1 LINFEL
7 INCDFELCILNFKL
21 NIMSF
26 NVKIITPDATIF
38 SGPADAVYAPAENGD
53 IGILEDHA
61 PYACALKD
69 GMIEIIHSGKKKE
82 IPIADGVLEVKE
94 DGEVVVLI

>member
-1 LINFEL
+1 
-7 INCDFELCILNFKL
+7 
-21 NIMSF
+21 MSF
-26 NVKIITPDATIF
+26 PVRILTPDKTIF

-69 GMIEIIHSGKKKE
+69 GIIEIIQTGNKKE
-82 IPIADGVLEVKE
+82 IQIAEGALEVRE
-94 DGEVVVLI
+94 NGEVVILI

>member
-1 LINFEL
+1 
-7 INCDFELCILNFKL
+7 
-21 NIMSF
+21 MSMI
-26 NVKIITPDATIF
+26 VKILTPDKTIF

-61 PYACALKD
+61 PYSCALRD

-82 IPIADGVLEVKE
+82 IQIADGVLEVRE

>member
-1 LINFEL
+1 
-7 INCDFELCILNFKL
+7 
-21 NIMSF
+21 MSF
-26 NVKIITPDATIF
+26 NVQILTPDKTIF

-61 PYACALKD
+61 PYASTLKD

-82 IPIADGVLEVKE
+82 IQIADGALEVKE
-94 DGEVVVLI
+94 DGEVVILV

>member
-1 LINFEL
+1 LEFGAWNLGFFNF
-7 INCDFELCILNFKL
+7 
-21 NIMSF
+21 MSF
-26 NVKIITPDATIF
+26 KVQILTPDKTIF

-61 PYACALKD
+61 PYASTLKD

-82 IPIADGVLEVKE
+82 IQIADGALEVKE
-94 DGEVVVLI
+94 DGEVVILV

>member
-1 LINFEL
+1 
-7 INCDFELCILNFKL
+7 
-21 NIMSF
+21 MSMI
-26 NVKIITPDATIF
+26 VKILTPDATVF
-38 SGPADAVYAPAENGD
+38 SGQADAVYAPAENGD

-82 IPIADGVLEVKE
+82 IPITDGVLEVRE
-94 DGEVVVLI
+94 NGEVVILV

>member
-1 LINFEL
+1 
-7 INCDFELCILNFKL
+7 
-21 NIMSF
+21 MSF
-26 NVKIITPDATIF
+26 KVQILTPDKTIF

-82 IPIADGVLEVKE
+82 IQIADGALEVKE
-94 DGEVVVLI
+94 DGEVVILV

>member
-1 LINFEL
+1 
-7 INCDFELCILNFKL
+7 
-21 NIMSF
+21 MSF
-26 NVKIITPDATIF
+26 KVQILTPDKTIF

-61 PYACALKD
+61 PYASTLKD

-82 IPIADGVLEVKE
+82 IQIADGALEVKE
-94 DGEVVVLI
+94 DGEVVILV

>member
-1 LINFEL
+1 
-7 INCDFELCILNFKL
+7 
-21 NIMSF
+21 MSMI
-26 NVKIITPDATIF
+26 VKILTPDATVF
-38 SGPADAVYAPAENGD
+38 SGQADAVYAPAKNGD

-82 IPIADGVLEVKE
+82 IQIADGALEVRE
-94 DGEVVVLI
+94 NGEVVILV